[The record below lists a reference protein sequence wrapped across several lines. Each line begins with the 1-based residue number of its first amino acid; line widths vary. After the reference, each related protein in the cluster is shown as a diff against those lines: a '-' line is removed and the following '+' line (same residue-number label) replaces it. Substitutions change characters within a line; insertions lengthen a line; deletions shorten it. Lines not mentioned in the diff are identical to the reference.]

1 MMKKEQYHHGNL
13 RQALI
18 EEGIR
23 LMSEGKEVSLR
34 KVAAGCGV
42 SQAAPYAHF
51 KNKDDMLEAME
62 QHVLEQLMKVLE
74 KAEDKSGSAYE
85 NMMRLGEAY
94 VLFFLDH
101 PSYYELFCHSSHTK
115 FRIAEEV
122 DENAYPPYKLFRKYA
137 DILFD
142 EYKIYGKDR
151 LYSVIN
157 LWAMVQGV
165 TSLAT
170 QENIEYEGDWRED
183 LRKILKH
190 I

>member
-101 PSYYELFCHSSHTK
+101 PS
-115 FRIAEEV
+115 
-122 DENAYPPYKLFRKYA
+122 
-137 DILFD
+137 
-142 EYKIYGKDR
+142 
-151 LYSVIN
+151 
-157 LWAMVQGV
+157 
-165 TSLAT
+165 
-170 QENIEYEGDWRED
+170 
-183 LRKILKH
+183 
-190 I
+190 